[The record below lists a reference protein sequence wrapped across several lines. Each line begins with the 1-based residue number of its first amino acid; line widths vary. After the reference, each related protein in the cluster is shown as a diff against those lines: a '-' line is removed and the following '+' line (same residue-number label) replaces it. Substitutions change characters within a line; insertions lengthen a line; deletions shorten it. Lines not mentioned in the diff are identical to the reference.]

1 MRNKTIT
8 VLNPGDMGASVGACA
23 RAAGHRVLWVSEGR
37 SAQSAA
43 RAAAAG
49 LEAIDSLAAA
59 LRDTDVVFSIC
70 PPHAALD
77 TANAVAATGFSG
89 LYIDGNA
96 IAPNTAREVGD
107 IVQGAGARFG
117 DGGIIGPPPGK
128 SGTTRMYFSGAPAA
142 EAAGLFEGSLLATV
156 VLDGPDNAASS
167 IKMCYAAWTKGSA
180 ALLLAVGA
188 LARAE
193 HVESALRAEWA
204 RSLPDL
210 ARRLETSAAG
220 NAAKAWRFEGE
231 MHEIADTFEANALP
245 GDFHRAAAETF
256 ALLNE
261 YKDVAGKPA
270 LDGVLEMMLRR
281 VAKRDDS

>member
-1 MRNKTIT
+1 MQNKTIT

-49 LEAIDSLAAA
+49 LEASASLAAA
-59 LRDTDVVFSIC
+59 LNDSDVVLSIC

-96 IAPNTAREVGD
+96 IAPQTARKVGE
-107 IVQGAGARFG
+107 IVRGAGARFG

-142 EAAGLFEGSLLATV
+142 ESAGLFEGSLLATV

-167 IKMCYAAWTKGSA
+167 IKMCYAAWTKGST
-180 ALLLAVGA
+180 ALLADIRALAGA
-188 LARAE
+188 LEVEEALLSEWDLSKAGLTQSSATSIRA
-193 HVESALRAEWA
+193 SAL
-204 RSLPDL
+204 
-210 ARRLETSAAG
+210 
-220 NAAKAWRFEGE
+220 KAWRWIAE
-231 MHEIADTFEANALP
+231 MNEIADSFESAGLP
-245 GDFHRAAAETF
+245 NGFHRASAQVYERLAPFKDARNPELAAVLD
-256 ALLNE
+256 AL
-261 YKDVAGKPA
+261 
-270 LDGVLEMMLRR
+270 
-281 VAKRDDS
+281 RDKHN

>member
-1 MRNKTIT
+1 MQNKTIT

-49 LEAIDSLAAA
+49 LEASASLAAA
-59 LRDTDVVFSIC
+59 LSDSDVVLSIC

-96 IAPNTAREVGD
+96 IAPQTARKAGE

-167 IKMCYAAWTKGSA
+167 IKMCYAAWTKGST
-180 ALLLAVGA
+180 ALLADIRALAGA
-188 LARAE
+188 LDVEEALLSEWDLSKAGLAQSSATSIRA
-193 HVESALRAEWA
+193 SAL
-204 RSLPDL
+204 
-210 ARRLETSAAG
+210 
-220 NAAKAWRFEGE
+220 KAWRWIAE
-231 MHEIADTFEANALP
+231 MNEIADSFESAGLP
-245 GDFHRAAAETF
+245 NGFHRASAQVYERLAPFKDARNPELAAVLD
-256 ALLNE
+256 ALCEKKN
-261 YKDVAGKPA
+261 
-270 LDGVLEMMLRR
+270 
-281 VAKRDDS
+281 

>member
-1 MRNKTIT
+1 MSKQIALLHPGEMGVTVGVCAKT
-8 VLNPGDMGASVGACA
+8 
-23 RAAGHRVLWVSEGR
+23 AGHEVGWVASGR
-37 SAQSAA
+37 SEATRR
-43 RAAAAG
+43 RADTAG
-49 LEAIDSLAAA
+49 LVAFPSLDGLLDSS
-59 LRDTDVVFSIC
+59 DMVISIC
-70 PPHAALD
+70 PPSAAKTTAAMVAELGYHGLYVD
-77 TANAVAATGFSG
+77 ANAISPRTAATVAKTVAATGAT
-89 LYIDGNA
+89 Y
-96 IAPNTAREVGD
+96 V
-107 IVQGAGARFG
+107 
-117 DGGIIGPPPGK
+117 DGGIIGPPAREAGRTRLYLSGARAADVAACF
-128 SGTTRMYFSGAPAA
+128 SGTRLQAIDIGESP
-142 EAAGLFEGSLLATV
+142 S
-156 VLDGPDNAASS
+156 AASAL
-167 IKMCYAAWTKGSA
+167 KMCYAAWTKGSA

-261 YKDVAGKPA
+261 YKGVAGK
-270 LDGVLEMMLRR
+270 LNSCS
-281 VAKRDDS
+281 KRSIN